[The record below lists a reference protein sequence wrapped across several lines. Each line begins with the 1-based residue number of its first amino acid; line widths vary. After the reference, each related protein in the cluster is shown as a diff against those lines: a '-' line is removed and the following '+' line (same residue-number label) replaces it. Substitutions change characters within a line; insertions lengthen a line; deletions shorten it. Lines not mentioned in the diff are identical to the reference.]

1 MGGRGADRAAFDQ
14 ALHYQRR
21 NFRSGCDRASH
32 QFLVGFAERGR
43 AGLAACALKCGA
55 YRAPKAFAGLVL
67 ASRILGS
74 LMLTIAEI

>member
-43 AGLAACALKCGA
+43 AGLAACALNA
-55 YRAPKAFAGLVL
+55 ALTEHPKRLQVWCWQVGFWEV
-67 ASRILGS
+67 
-74 LMLTIAEI
+74 